1 MLECVRGNEKRL
13 ERVTENID
21 QLTQNMILISS
32 TIVSNLLR
40 RYLSD
45 LFQGPLGKMRGRK
58 RTSHV
63 DYHLLGPKQPTSSAY
78 NRAIQAAVVG
88 DGASASTSC
97 TLTEVAKS
105 NNQAQTSL
113 ARTRYFY
120 LGTSVNP
127 WA

>member
-1 MLECVRGNEKRL
+1 M
-13 ERVTENID
+13 TENID
-21 QLTQNMILISS
+21 QLTQNMILHLSS
-32 TIVSNLLR
+32 TIVSTVLR

-58 RTSHV
+58 RTSDV

-97 TLTEVAKS
+97 TLTEVANT
-105 NNQAQTSL
+105 NNQAADVFGSNEVL
-113 ARTRYFY
+113 LVRYF
-120 LGTSVNP
+120 S
-127 WA
+127 